1 MKVGDISSRSV
12 SFIGLN
18 SSARDAAWKM
28 SEAQTGTLI
37 VVPHREAKA
46 IGILTDRD
54 LVLKVLAKGASPEAV
69 SVGDVMTRDVGTCRR
84 DDDLFQA
91 AQTMRRYG
99 VRRLPV
105 LDEKGLVVGLV
116 TADDIHAALAAHM
129 RELGQAL
136 ARERLHE
143 IEALTQ

>member
-1 MKVGDISSRSV
+1 MWVDNICSRSV
-12 SFIGLN
+12 AFIGIN

-28 SEAQTGTLI
+28 NEAQTGTLI
-37 VVPHREAKA
+37 VIAQNEARP

-54 LVLKVLAKGASPEAV
+54 LVLKVLAKGASAEAV
-69 SVGDVMTRDVGTCRR
+69 CVGNVMTRDVGTCRYN
-84 DDDLFQA
+84 DDLFEV

-116 TADDIHAALAAHM
+116 TADNIYAALATHM
-129 RELGQAL
+129 QELGQAL

-143 IEALTQ
+143 MEALAQ

>member
-1 MKVGDISSRSV
+1 MWVDNICSRSV
-12 SFIGLN
+12 AFIGIN

-28 SEAQTGTLI
+28 NEAQTGTLI
-37 VVPHREAKA
+37 VIAQNEAKP

-54 LVLKVLAKGASPEAV
+54 LVLKVLARGASAEAV
-69 SVGDVMTRDVGTCRR
+69 CVGNVMTRDVGTCRY
-84 DDDLFQA
+84 DDDLFEA

-105 LDEKGLVVGLV
+105 LDENGLVMGLI
-116 TADDIHAALAAHM
+116 TADDIYAALATHM
-129 RELGQAL
+129 RELWQAL

-143 IEALTQ
+143 MEALAQ

>member
-1 MKVGDISSRSV
+1 MRVADICSRSV
-12 SFIGLN
+12 SFIGLD

-28 SEAQTGTLI
+28 SESQSGTLI
-37 VVPHREAKA
+37 VVAQHEARP

-54 LVLKVLAKGASPEAV
+54 LVLKVLARGASPEAM
-69 SVGDVMTRDVGTCRR
+69 SVGNVMTRDVGTCKYS
-84 DDDLFQA
+84 DDLFEA
-91 AQTMRRYG
+91 TRTMRRYG

-105 LDEKGLVVGLV
+105 LDENGLVMGLV
-116 TADDIHAALAAHM
+116 TADDVYAALAVHM

-143 IEALTQ
+143 MEALVQ